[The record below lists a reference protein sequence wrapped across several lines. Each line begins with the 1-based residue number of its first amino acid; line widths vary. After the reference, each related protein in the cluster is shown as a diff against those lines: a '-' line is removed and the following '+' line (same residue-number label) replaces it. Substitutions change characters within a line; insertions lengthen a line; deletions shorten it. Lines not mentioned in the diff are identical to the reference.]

1 MSPLLAHLGP
11 ITCSLRWSAIRGKA
25 DIREGLAGWLL
36 KTHPS
41 ANARQQ
47 AAGSKFMEVRSPYAP
62 PVSCERRTLPGF
74 TGSSR
79 TDLTYRRLS
88 PQRRQNWVGG
98 NVSFDRTSLMPPT
111 LGASNS
117 NSTDAFAIV
126 MLQMCAKRFVMS
138 CCKRATTAVP
148 LRRGLCYGPRRG
160 TRAVTFLKSASTL
173 GGLEVSP
180 SFCAALFSAVNAQD
194 ISTRGRKVRRLRCHQ
209 LDQSNTGL

>member
-1 MSPLLAHLGP
+1 VNAKAEYLSKVCAN
-11 ITCSLRWSAIRGKA
+11 TRSAP
-25 DIREGLAGWLL
+25 
-36 KTHPS
+36 T
-41 ANARQQ
+41 
-47 AAGSKFMEVRSPYAP
+47 F
-62 PVSCERRTLPGF
+62 
-74 TGSSR
+74 
-79 TDLTYRRLS
+79 RRLS
-88 PQRRQNWVGG
+88 PLRRQNWVGG

-148 LRRGLCYGPRRG
+148 LRRGLCYGPRRSNQTVRRMREYRGGRDRKERLKVVSFSANAPGKKGSSRG
-160 TRAVTFLKSASTL
+160 TGAVTFLKSASTL

-194 ISTRGRKVRRLRCHQ
+194 ISTRERKVRRLRCHQ